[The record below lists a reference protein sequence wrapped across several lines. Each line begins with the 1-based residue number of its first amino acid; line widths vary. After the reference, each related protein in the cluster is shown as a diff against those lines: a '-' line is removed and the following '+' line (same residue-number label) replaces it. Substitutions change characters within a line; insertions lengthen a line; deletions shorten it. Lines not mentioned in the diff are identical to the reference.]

1 MSRSRRRVGDKVS
14 ESFTDPISIYWASP
28 MYKTLTRYWVY
39 SDQQTVMLSVLV
51 EVIF

>member
-1 MSRSRRRVGDKVS
+1 MSRSRRRIGDKVS
-14 ESFTDPISIYWASP
+14 ESLTDPINIYSASP

-39 SDQQTVMLSVLV
+39 SDQQAVMLAVLV